1 MLISQ
6 LSTAFLLLA
15 TSGRVL
21 SQKVKQQ
28 QECGLPA
35 NIDSLPDYAQVE
47 LRDLWSTY
55 IEGTPCK
62 KELAIQQD
70 VLNVVRTFSSDF
82 IGKSGKRTTAI
93 NSSVRRS
100 IVPAATTPA
109 SDDYE
114 DEPLNTVFPLLI
126 ADDDVHQK
134 SPPELIRFDEATI
147 DDIAMRRFN
156 NAAGAT
162 FLHSA
167 APEVRRKFERV
178 WNDDDIPSESLR
190 NLKIHTLAVSLLTA
204 KQLEEYNRWAT
215 KRRYV
220 LKARERELSHL
231 SAAAKRALRRISN
244 RYREHEKIAVSPAV
258 KRELRNFIT
267 AFNRRRSKLVQ

>member
-1 MLISQ
+1 MTLLNEYEDFGANEACQQSPTTPTLAPNPLEYATQ
-6 LSTAFLLLA
+6 SASTHNPR
-15 TSGRVL
+15 G
-21 SQKVKQQ
+21 
-28 QECGLPA
+28 
-35 NIDSLPDYAQVE
+35 
-47 LRDLWSTY
+47 
-55 IEGTPCK
+55 
-62 KELAIQQD
+62 
-70 VLNVVRTFSSDF
+70 
-82 IGKSGKRTTAI
+82 TTAI

-109 SDDYE
+109 SDDYD
-114 DEPLNTVFPLLI
+114 DEPLNTAFPLLI

-134 SPPELIRFDEATI
+134 SPPEPIRFDEGPEKSNPHQATI

-244 RYREHEKIAVSPAV
+244 RCTS
-258 KRELRNFIT
+258 
-267 AFNRRRSKLVQ
+267 